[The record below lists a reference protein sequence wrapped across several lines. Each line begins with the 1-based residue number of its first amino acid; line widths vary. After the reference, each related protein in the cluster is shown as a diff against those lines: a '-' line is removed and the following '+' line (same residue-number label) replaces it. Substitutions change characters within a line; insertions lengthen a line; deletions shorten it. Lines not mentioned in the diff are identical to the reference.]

1 MGYAVQ
7 PLHIIINYVS
17 RVPLPAPATM
27 TDDRYHHK
35 TESRLIT
42 GNLSS
47 AMFVINNSFEM
58 ITLINALLTH
68 TAEQYII

>member
-1 MGYAVQ
+1 MSDFHKDNYFSWVVSRGYAVP

-47 AMFVINNSFEM
+47 AMFLL
-58 ITLINALLTH
+58 LIIHLK
-68 TAEQYII
+68 